1 MKKLLTIMMLLV
13 TIVAGAE
20 TSTKTIYVYAKGWG
34 NLTGCKVAAYGWSPT
49 QIFTDMQKDDVYTPC
64 YKIEVEEERSV
75 LIFCKLNA
83 NATNDWDNVS
93 AQTVNVNVELDAG
106 QENDL
111 LVVIKDDY
119 QVNSYSQM
127 PIYDVEVST
136 IDKLADYAGGE
147 TDEPQE
153 YLFNFDGDDLQGWTT
168 IDADG
173 DGYDWVLAKNS
184 PGVYHN
190 TSATLSGTGHG
201 SSEGFVVSG
210 SYSNATGNAL
220 TPNNF
225 LVSPKIKLGGHISF
239 YASAQDAS
247 YAAEHFGVCVST
259 TGNTSASDFTTV
271 QEWTMTAA
279 PAYGKK
285 MAPALGKSS
294 AKAPMKTQGNW
305 YLYTVELSAYAD
317 QEGYVAIRHFNCTDQ
332 FVLNV
337 DDITLSTKTIL
348 DVGDVGSGNENPTLY
363 NVWVAG
369 TQVTS
374 KNTSDVFDDGTVS
387 YDAETQTLTLNNAT
401 ITTDED
407 VPLIG
412 FVGDLT
418 IELAE
423 GTTNTVGIAGENG
436 VSNGIAQIDDG
447 ETSLTIQ
454 GAGVLNLNARKDVLS
469 INGDVLIQK
478 NATVNMTLDEKFK
491 VNQEPWGGTSWTTDY
506 EGIFSSSFTLDNA
519 SVKIDVVLRDV
530 TKDYVSTSG
539 YMGRNLTLQNNS
551 TLEIITSGGSSNNRA
566 IYLYPNNNSDR
577 APNFQEQQGLAKM
590 QSSGNGPTLIGE
602 NITILEG
609 DNANSAEE
617 VEELTN
623 VSEYEG
629 YFMSKPYVKIVTTQE
644 STEIPAYEAGTELGF
659 EYGYDVSVST
669 TYPAT
674 GSGTFGIYNLQ
685 SPGGE
690 GPYFLKVLGK
700 YDPNV
705 TYEELENT
713 VGQIA
718 ERAAAGYGVKATDM
732 LVCELYS
739 KETKICQGVLAA
751 QGIYNGRAYAYF
763 LGTTYYANGAAHILI
778 NGSLSGSC
786 NLPNPT
792 SDAKTGFEVCAS
804 HSTSSTK
811 LLMVKD
817 VTCTESGI
825 GKECCT
831 ICGVSKSTQTL
842 EPLGHDLT
850 SVVTDPT
857 CEEAGFTTFT
867 CSRCGDS
874 YVGNETPALGH
885 NWGEA
890 TYEWADDNSAVTAS
904 HSCQR
909 DPSHVDSETVETTS
923 KITKEPTTT
932 EEGEMTYT
940 AEFTKSGFTTQTKVV
955 PIPPVDEEDGIEINE
970 ENFPDPNFRE
980 FVKQNLDTNGSG
992 FLSDEEIAAVT
1003 SLNVNNQ
1010 GIADLK
1016 GIEFFAD
1023 LEYLSCS
1030 DNVLTELDVRKLTKL
1045 QTLNCS
1051 SNYLLTLDVTKNEA
1065 LMVLECG
1072 DNGLLSLD
1080 LSMNKELA
1088 RLDCSENALTSLDL
1102 SQNEQLHVL
1111 SCYSNKLDEFA
1122 MSALVASLPTVAD
1135 GKLFAINTNDDNEG
1149 NVMTKPQVA
1158 TARGK
1163 GWKVMDAAN
1172 SDLYEGTDPTGIG
1185 TIENDLT
1192 GDGQPVYNLQ
1202 GQRVNTARHGIF
1214 IKNGKKVVVK

>member
-1 MKKLLTIMMLLV
+1 MKKLITILLLLV
-13 TIVAGAE
+13 TIVAGARAAVKGNTYYLTGTIASWGLNADYE
-20 TSTKTIYVYAKGWG
+20 LVEVEEGLYKIEGVSLKTSDLVKAVMSNKYGESIGSWYPDGMENNQKVNEDGVYTIYFRPAGDGTEEDGYTYIPHEGDDSGLDAHGCTNGGYMFKFVKEGAENSTKTIYVYAKGWG

-49 QIFTDMQKDDVYTPC
+49 TIFTDMQKDEVYPPC
-64 YKIEVEEERSV
+64 YKIEVENERST
-75 LIFCKLNA
+75 LIFCKLDA
-83 NATNDWDNVS
+83 NAENNWDNVKT
-93 AQTVNVNVELDAG
+93 QTENVNVELEEG

-111 LVVIKDDY
+111 LIVIKDEY
-119 QVNSYSQM
+119 QVNQFSQNQV
-127 PIYDVEVST
+127 YEVEYST

-173 DGYDWVLAKNS
+173 DGYDWVLTKNS

-305 YLYTVELSAYAD
+305 YLYTVDLSAYAN
-317 QEGYVAIRHFNCTDQ
+317 QEGYVAIRHFDCTDQ
-332 FVLNV
+332 FILNV

-348 DVGDVGSGNENPTLY
+348 DVGDVGSGNEDPTLY

-374 KNTSDVFDDGTVS
+374 KNASDVFDDGTVS

-401 ITTDED
+401 ITSDEN
-407 VPLIG
+407 VLPIG

-418 IELAE
+418 IELAD
-423 GTTNTVGIAGENG
+423 GSTNTVGIAGENG
-436 VSNGIAQIDDG
+436 VESCIAQTDDG

-454 GAGVLNLNARKDVLS
+454 GAGVLNLNARKEVLS
-469 INGDVLIQK
+469 INGDVLIQ
-478 NATVNMTLDEKFK
+478 NDATVNVTLDEKFK
-491 VNQEPWGGTSWTTDY
+491 VNQEPGGGTSWTTGY
-506 EGIFSSSFTLDNA
+506 EAVYCSSLTLDNA
-519 SVKIDVVLRDV
+519 SVKVDVVLRNV
-530 TKDYVSTSG
+530 TKDYVHTFG

-551 TLEIITSGGSSNNRA
+551 TLEIMTSGGSGSNRA
-566 IYLYPNNNSDR
+566 IYLYPNINSDK

-590 QSSGNGPTLIGE
+590 QSSGNSPTLIGE

-629 YFMSKPYVKIVTTQE
+629 YFMSKPYVKLVT
-644 STEIPAYEAGTELGF
+644 EADACADGHTAADG
-659 EYGYDVSVST
+659 VM
-669 TYPAT
+669 
-674 GSGTFGIYNLQ
+674 
-685 SPGGE
+685 
-690 GPYFLKVLGK
+690 
-700 YDPNV
+700 
-705 TYEELENT
+705 ENA
-713 VGQIA
+713 I
-718 ERAAAGYGVKATDM
+718 
-732 LVCELYS
+732 
-739 KETKICQGVLAA
+739 
-751 QGIYNGRAYAYF
+751 
-763 LGTTYYANGAAHILI
+763 
-778 NGSLSGSC
+778 
-786 NLPNPT
+786 
-792 SDAKTGFEVCAS
+792 
-804 HSTSSTK
+804 
-811 LLMVKD
+811 
-817 VTCTESGI
+817 
-825 GKECCT
+825 
-831 ICGVSKSTQTL
+831 
-842 EPLGHDLT
+842 
-850 SVVTDPT
+850 DPT
-857 CEEAGFTTFT
+857 CEEQGSYDWVVY
-867 CSRCGDS
+867 CSVCGEEISREKIYTD
-874 YVGNETPALGH
+874 PLGH

-890 TYEWADDNSAVTAS
+890 SYEWTNDNSAVTAS
-904 HSCQR
+904 RSCQR

-923 KITKEPTTT
+923 KVTKEPTTT

-940 AEFTKSGFTTQTKVV
+940 ATFTKDGFTTQTKTV
-955 PIPPVDEEDGIEINE
+955 PVPPITEEEGIEINE

-980 FVKQNLDTNGSG
+980 FVKENLDTNGSG

-1030 DNVLTELDVRKLTKL
+1030 DNVLTELDVTGLPKLNV
-1045 QTLNCS
+1045 LNCS
-1051 SNYLLTLDVTKNEA
+1051 
-1065 LMVLECG
+1065 
-1072 DNGLLSLD
+1072 DNQ
-1080 LSMNKELA
+1080 
-1088 RLDCSENALTSLDL
+1088 LTSLDVSKNKEL
-1102 SQNEQLHVL
+1102 TMLECARNLLTSLDVSQNKELNVL

-1122 MSALVASLPTVAD
+1122 MKALVEGLPTTTN
-1135 GKLFAINTNDDNEG
+1135 GKFYVVDPSDKNEG
-1149 NVMTKPQVA
+1149 NVMTKPQVV

-1163 GWKVMDAAN
+1163 GWTVMDAN
-1172 SDLYEGTDPTGIG
+1172 SDSYEGTDPTGIG
-1185 TIENDLT
+1185 TVETDLT
-1192 GDGQPVYNLQ
+1192 SDGEPVYNLQ

-1214 IKNGKKVVVK
+1214 IKNGKKIVVK